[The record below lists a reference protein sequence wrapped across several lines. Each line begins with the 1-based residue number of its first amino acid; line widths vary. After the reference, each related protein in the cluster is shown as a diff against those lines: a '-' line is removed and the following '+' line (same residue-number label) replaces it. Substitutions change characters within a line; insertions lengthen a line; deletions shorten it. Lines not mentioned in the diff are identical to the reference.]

1 MKPIEHTA
9 TRSLLSSFIL
19 IIICISV
26 NAGSFGIIPI
36 GTPTSTPA
44 EASGFL
50 NSVKRLEVS
59 KYWPNVNPAALLENL
74 ELNVLKPTGIY
85 AGRGTNFCGYA
96 ALSYLMLRDDPLGYA
111 KFMVELYRNGE
122 ATMGSVTFKPSEVI
136 KKTAG
141 TLKYKGLLDIR
152 PAEQML
158 YLTLADH
165 FKGYINIFNR
175 HYDPGDENT
184 FWASVNYAK
193 FNRMVKK
200 MLHYEIHA
208 RGTDLNQPPVGN
220 TYDYISRKMKE
231 GTIVLYLNNRILHKK
246 KHERIKLS
254 VPTHF
259 VVLESLSKED
269 DMITMVYWDYGGK
282 TLLQMQPEFL
292 HKIVFGITQCV
303 KKNQ

>member
-1 MKPIEHTA
+1 MKLILYNA
-9 TRSLLSSFIL
+9 TLKLLSCILLLTVNGNSFAGY
-19 IIICISV
+19 IS
-26 NAGSFGIIPI
+26 ITPI
-36 GTPTSTPA
+36 GSPTSTQA
-44 EASGFL
+44 EASDFIH
-50 NSVKRLEVS
+50 SIKELEAS
-59 KYWPNVNPAALLENL
+59 KYWPNVKPNALLENL
-74 ELNVLKPTGIY
+74 EINVRKPTGIY

-96 ALSYLMLRDDPLGYA
+96 ALSYLMLQDDPLGYA
-111 KFMVELYRNGE
+111 RFMIELYRNGE
-122 ATMGSVTFKPSEVI
+122 ATMGAATFSPSEII

-175 HYDPGDENT
+175 RYDPGDENT

-193 FNRMVKK
+193 FNRMLKK
-200 MLHYEIHA
+200 MLHFEIHA

-220 TYDYISRKMKE
+220 TYDYICRKMKE

-246 KHERIKLS
+246 KHEKIKLS

-259 VVLESLSKED
+259 VVLESISKED